1 MKYLSVTLSH
11 SDETIH
17 PMHAFVC
24 EHGGYSDYRLVH
36 WAFANDEANT
46 LLFHVRGDRE
56 AYEDRLADVDS
67 VRSYEV
73 APLGDDR
80 FYVYVLD
87 EPGET
92 GQQLLTA
99 FSKLSLVAV
108 PPLSYNTDRSVS
120 FGILGEP
127 DALQAALDATPDGI
141 DVSIDRLGSYEA
153 DPTAAGVPITDRQR
167 EAVRAAQRVGYYDVP
182 REGSVADVADEL
194 DCATGTAAEHLR
206 KAESTLLGDLDC

>member
-1 MKYLSVTLSH
+1 MKYLHVTLRH

-17 PMHAFVC
+17 PMHAFVS

-36 WAFANDEANT
+36 WSFANEEANT

-56 AYEDRLADVDS
+56 AYERRLAEVDS
-67 VRSYEV
+67 VRSHEV
-73 APLGDDR
+73 APLDGDR

-87 EPGET
+87 EPDEM
-92 GQQLLTA
+92 GQQMLTA
-99 FSKLSLVAV
+99 FSRLSLVAV

-120 FGILGEP
+120 FGVLGEP
-127 DALQAALDATPDGI
+127 EALQAALAATPDGV
-141 DVSIDRLGSYEA
+141 DVSVDRLGSYDA
-153 DPTAAGVPITDRQR
+153 DPTAAGVSLTDRQR
-167 EAVRAAQRVGYYDVP
+167 EAVRAGQRLGYYDVP
-182 REGSVADVADEL
+182 REASVADVADEL